1 MEMISDLAA
10 RIRSGLLGLATGDA
24 LGVPVEFLG
33 RAALD
38 AEPVTGMRAFGSH
51 RQPAGTWSDDTSL
64 TLCLADSLASCGPD
78 QLDFTDQAQ
87 RFVAWRDEGR
97 WTARGAVFDIG
108 IATSEAI
115 HRMAEGID
123 PVFCGG
129 TGEMSNGNGSLMR
142 ILPLA
147 FWLRGKP
154 ASERRTACFQASALT
169 HGHSRS
175 KLACWLYVE
184 TARGLCQGL
193 SPAEA
198 LLQAR
203 ATVSTWT
210 IDHDPDGE
218 WRHFARCL
226 PTIASLP
233 RADIKSSGYVV
244 HTMEAALWCLL
255 GSASYAE
262 TVLKAVNLGN
272 DTDTTAAVAGGL
284 AGLLW
289 GEAAIPEEWL
299 AVLARR
305 EEITALAERLGVS
318 LGGAAA
324 D

>member
-1 MEMISDLAA
+1 MISDLNA
-10 RIRSGLLGLATGDA
+10 RIRGGLLGLAVGDA

-64 TLCLADSLASCGPD
+64 TLCLADSLASYGPD
-78 QLDFTDQAQ
+78 RLDFTDQAR
-87 RFVAWRDEGR
+87 RFVAWRDEGL

-108 IATSEAI
+108 IASSEAI
-115 HRMAEGID
+115 HRMAEGIE
-123 PVFCGG
+123 PIYCGG
-129 TGEMSNGNGSLMR
+129 TDEMSNGNGSLMR

-147 FWLRGKP
+147 FWLHGKP
-154 ASERRTACFQASALT
+154 TGERRTACFQASSLT

-184 TARGLCQGL
+184 TALGLCRGL
-193 SPAEA
+193 SPTEA

-203 ATVSTWT
+203 TTVEA
-210 IDHDPDGE
+210 HPDGE
-218 WRHFARCL
+218 WRHFARCT
-226 PTIASLP
+226 PDIASLP
-233 RADIKSSGYVV
+233 RDAIKSSGYVV
-244 HTMEAALWCLL
+244 HTLEAALWCLL
-255 GSASYAE
+255 GSSSYAE
-262 TVLKAVNLGN
+262 AALKAVNLGN

-299 AVLARR
+299 EVLARR
-305 EEITALAERLGVS
+305 EEITALAERLAAS